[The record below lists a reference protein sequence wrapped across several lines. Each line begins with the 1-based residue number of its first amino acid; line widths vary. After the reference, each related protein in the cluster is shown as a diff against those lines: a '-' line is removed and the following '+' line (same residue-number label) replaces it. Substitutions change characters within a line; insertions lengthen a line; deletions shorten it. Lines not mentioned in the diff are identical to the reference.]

1 MLENIAFFPTK
12 REKINRLST
21 LKVWRGENLLRVPTL
36 LSVIIELTHLKIG
49 RESFNSPSLKLVIG
63 KLFMPT
69 VLACIHHEFIAP
81 INLRELWSGS
91 LFKRRHNIV
100 AMT

>member
-1 MLENIAFFPTK
+1 MIENLAFNLTK
-12 REKINRLST
+12 REINNLIINIES
-21 LKVWRGENLLRVPTL
+21 WGRGELDSCPKTFAWGHRINPLE
-36 LSVIIELTHLKIG
+36 IAG
-49 RESFNSPSLKLVIG
+49 ESFNSPPLKLVIG

-69 VLACIHHEFIAP
+69 VLACIHHGFIVP

>member
-1 MLENIAFFPTK
+1 MIENLAFNLTK
-12 REKINRLST
+12 REINNLIINIES
-21 LKVWRGENLLRVPTL
+21 WGRGELDSCPKTFAWDHRIDPLE
-36 LSVIIELTHLKIG
+36 IAG
-49 RESFNSPSLKLVIG
+49 ESFNSPPLKLVIG

-69 VLACIHHEFIAP
+69 VLACIHHGFIAP

-100 AMT
+100 AIT